1 MSFPLFGLVRISSY
15 WMEIIE
21 DVVNVEKKKLMTI
34 PFEWSVVEAVR

>member
-21 DVVNVEKKKLMTI
+21 DVVNVEKKIDDDT
-34 PFEWSVVEAVR
+34 V